1 MHDETEPSSKL
12 QPLHDPAI
20 TDEMLAPTAE
30 QIRHA
35 RYGPDVK
42 RPGAAAKVLGS
53 AMNVVGRVL
62 EPSKQEQATA
72 QVQAP
77 DDDAGDDDLLK
88 RISFG
93 DKDPLW

>member
-1 MHDETEPSSKL
+1 MHDETKPSSKL
-12 QPLHDPAI
+12 QPIHDPAI

-30 QIRHA
+30 EIHHA

-42 RPGAAAKVLGS
+42 RPGAAAMLLGS

-62 EPSKQEQATA
+62 EPSKQEESTF
-72 QVQAP
+72 QVQAEG
-77 DDDAGDDDLLK
+77 DDAGDDDLLK